1 MPNYSFADLLNI
13 FFYLHQDSAKKKTQA
28 ELADIVQVSRRTM
41 ANWFAGIYIPRSPEM
56 VERLAYALC
65 LTSFEADLLFYSVNP
80 SWIKYGTP
88 RQTLEL
94 AEVIRYRE
102 VDVRPDQVELQPVIS
117 MVQIER
123 EWSLA
128 HHDTF
133 ISNHYRWGI
142 GTKDNGMCQLER
154 RMQNGI
160 YILSVQNRFHEDVF
174 MGGDSSFLAP
184 AIYCFIVKAR
194 MSQGDTQDDGYGL
207 MFEEISDECYA
218 VFRIREKLRKA
229 SVVQTFDGGNNFTV
243 FLRQVPAS
251 AIRPKDTNHLA
262 VLAIHQDH
270 WFFVNEAL
278 VGHCLI
284 PRLSCARLDVG
295 IIAGTQQQVVCQF
308 QDLRI
313 YVPAIQT

>member
-1 MPNYSFADLLNI
+1 MLNYSFADLLNI
-13 FFYLHQDSAKKKTQA
+13 FFYLHQDTVKKKTQA
-28 ELADIVQVSRRTM
+28 ELADVVQVSRRTM
-41 ANWFAGIYIPRSPEM
+41 ANWFAGIYTPRSPEV
-56 VERLAYALC
+56 VERLANAFC
-65 LTSFEADLLFYSVNP
+65 LTTFQADLLLYSVNP

-88 RQTLEL
+88 RQVLEL

-102 VDVRPDQVELQPVIS
+102 VDVLPAQAGLQPAIS
-117 MVQIER
+117 IAQIEH
-123 EWSLA
+123 EWSLV

-133 ISNHYRWGI
+133 ASNHNRWGV
-142 GTKDNGMCQLER
+142 GTKDNGMCQLQR
-154 RMQNGI
+154 QMQDGS
-160 YILSVQNRFHEDVF
+160 YVLSLQNRFHEDVF

-184 AIYCFIVKAR
+184 AIYCFTVKGR
-194 MSQGDTQDDGYGL
+194 MSRGDTQDDGYSL

-218 VFRIREKLRKA
+218 VFRIREKLHRA
-229 SVVQTFDGGNNFTV
+229 SVVQTFDGGNNFNV
-243 FLRQVPAS
+243 YLRQVPAP

-278 VGHCLI
+278 VGHCVI

-295 IIAGTQQQVVCQF
+295 IIAGTQQQVVCHF

-313 YVPAIQT
+313 YIPTAPA

>member
-41 ANWFAGIYIPRSPEM
+41 SNWFAGIYAPRSPGV
-56 VERLAYALC
+56 VENLTYALC
-65 LTSFEADLLFYSVNP
+65 LTSFEADLLMYSVNP
-80 SWIKYGTP
+80 AWTKYGTP
-88 RQTLEL
+88 SEILEL

-102 VDVRPDQVELQPVIS
+102 VDVLPDQVQLQPVIP
-117 MVQIER
+117 MAQIER
-123 EWSLA
+123 EWCLA

-133 ISNHYRWGI
+133 ISNYHRWGV
-142 GTKDNGMCQLER
+142 GTKDNGMCQLQR
-154 RMQNGI
+154 RMENGSYVLSIQNC
-160 YILSVQNRFHEDVF
+160 FHEDVF

-184 AIYCFIVKAR
+184 TTYCFTVRAK

-218 VFRIREKLRKA
+218 VFRIREKLHKA
-229 SVVQTFDGGNNFTV
+229 SVVQTFDGGNNSNV
-243 FLRQVPAS
+243 YLRQVPAP

-270 WFFVNEAL
+270 WFYVNEAL
-278 VGHCLI
+278 VGHCVI

-295 IIAGTQQQVVCQF
+295 IIAGTQQHVVCHF

-313 YVPAIQT
+313 YIPTTPA